1 MVWVWQVEAVHDR
14 QLDTNQTESRTF
26 RGSGKNRPNPMP
38 QQLSDQSWIGVLSL
52 SELDGFEELTS
63 SMSHFRD
70 WLENPPTVLSAL
82 PAPWDMSTPWQQL
95 LITKA
100 LRPDLLEKVKWFHV
114 FPSRRLLYFAAIAL
128 SHATLMIESLCRRC
142 SGS

>member
-100 LRPDLLEKVKWFHV
+100 LRPDLLEKVKWFHA
-114 FPSRRLLYFAAIAL
+114 FPSPSLLYL
-128 SHATLMIESLCRRC
+128 SPR
-142 SGS
+142 